1 MLNIEQQTDPVT
13 RGALGNENLDVL
25 DAKNANRKL
34 IFSLL

>member
-13 RGALGNENLDVL
+13 RAALGNENLDVW
-25 DAKNANRKL
+25 DAKNAYRKL